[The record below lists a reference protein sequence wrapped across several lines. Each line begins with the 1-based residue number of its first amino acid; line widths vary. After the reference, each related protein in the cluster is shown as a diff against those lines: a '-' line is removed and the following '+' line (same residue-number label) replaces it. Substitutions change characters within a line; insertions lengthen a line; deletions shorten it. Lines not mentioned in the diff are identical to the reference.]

1 MSTDT
6 HTVKKTCLW
15 IKGLP
20 KLKPTKILS
29 EYKPYV
35 SCGTS
40 KNKGNKDKAGFSR
53 AGGAAK
59 IRSKTFEG
67 IAAAK
72 NNGGNFCS
80 YGERKDEE

>member
-1 MSTDT
+1 
-6 HTVKKTCLW
+6 LQ
-15 IKGLP
+15 
-20 KLKPTKILS
+20 PTEVLT

-40 KNKGNKDKAGFSR
+40 RNKGNKEKAGVSR

-67 IAAAK
+67 IAVAMAEQW
-72 NNGGNFCS
+72 G
-80 YGERKDEE
+80 